1 MEYTKAY
8 KDEKPSQY
16 LVDRHWHDIFP
27 LMKKRYLFSGVD
39 NFLFY
44 DLWENGHVNENV
56 FAYSNGAGDER
67 AVVFYNNKYDRAA
80 GWIKQSDP
88 YAVKTGN
95 GDEVVMMSRSIS
107 EGLNLTAEDDKYC
120 IFQEHRSRLW
130 FIRKSREVCEKGLF
144 VMLNGFEYQVYLNVH
159 QVSDQ
164 ADHRYKIL
172 CEFLNGRGCEDIETA
187 YRRTAKLP
195 AKQVR
200 LWPRVA
206 RYAAAASVIF
216 FVGFGGYKYYQYDQT
231 ISLGAEY
238 YQPMDA
244 IYRSPEDNTLKELAK
259 VFKNV
264 ETGDNLTETIAQ
276 LRKFYSLAKSDEY
289 SDYSLYTVDIA
300 WNLAVA
306 HLKNNDRKEA
316 IKVLEEIIQDNQGKA
331 IADKAAELIKKIEKI

>member
-1 MEYTKAY
+1 MNSMEDFDKRVERFLKKQLTHEEELAFIEALKADKALLERAKTLALATDEMGKLRSERDAAVIKDIASLDEKAY
-8 KDEKPSQY
+8 QTAIWSNDQMSHFDDLTNRFLKKQLTPEEGTQY
-16 LVDRHWHDIFP
+16 LNKLREIPALRKRAQVIALAVEQMGDISSEAS
-27 LMKKRYLFSGVD
+27 KYLIGRI
-39 NFLFY
+39 
-44 DLWENGHVNENV
+44 G
-56 FAYSNGAGDER
+56 
-67 AVVFYNNKYDRAA
+67 
-80 GWIKQSDP
+80 KQSE
-88 YAVKTGN
+88 A
-95 GDEVVMMSRSIS
+95 
-107 EGLNLTAEDDKYC
+107 A
-120 IFQEHRSRLW
+120 F
-130 FIRKSREVCEKGLF
+130 
-144 VMLNGFEYQVYLNVH
+144 
-159 QVSDQ
+159 
-164 ADHRYKIL
+164 
-172 CEFLNGRGCEDIETA
+172 
-187 YRRTAKLP
+187 RRVAQLP

-300 WNLAVA
+300 WNLAIA
-306 HLKNNDRKEA
+306 HLKDNDRKAA
-316 IKVLEEIIQDNQGKA
+316 IKILEEIIQDNQGKA

>member
-1 MEYTKAY
+1 MNSMEDFDKRVERFLKKQLTHEEELAFIEALKADKALLERAKTLALAIDEMGKLRSERDAAVIKDIASLDEKAY
-8 KDEKPSQY
+8 QTAIWSNDQMSHFDDLTNRFLKKQLTSEEEAQY
-16 LVDRHWHDIFP
+16 LNKLKEIPALR
-27 LMKKRYLFSGVD
+27 KRAQVIALAVEQMGEVSKEASR
-39 NFLFY
+39 
-44 DLWENGHVNENV
+44 DLIGRI
-56 FAYSNGAGDER
+56 G
-67 AVVFYNNKYDRAA
+67 
-80 GWIKQSDP
+80 KQSE
-88 YAVKTGN
+88 A
-95 GDEVVMMSRSIS
+95 
-107 EGLNLTAEDDKYC
+107 A
-120 IFQEHRSRLW
+120 F
-130 FIRKSREVCEKGLF
+130 
-144 VMLNGFEYQVYLNVH
+144 
-159 QVSDQ
+159 
-164 ADHRYKIL
+164 
-172 CEFLNGRGCEDIETA
+172 
-187 YRRTAKLP
+187 RRVAQLP

-238 YQPMDA
+238 SQPMDA

-300 WNLAVA
+300 WNLAIA
-306 HLKNNDRKEA
+306 HLKDNDRKAA
-316 IKVLEEIIQDNQGKA
+316 IKILEEIIQDNQGKA

>member
-1 MEYTKAY
+1 MNSMEDFDKRVERFLKKQLTHEEELAFIEALKADKTLLERAKTLALAIDEMGKLRSSRDVAVIKGIAALDEKAY
-8 KDEKPSQY
+8 QAAIWSNDQMSHFDDLTNRFLKKQLTPEEEAQY
-16 LVDRHWHDIFP
+16 LNKLKEIPALRKRAQVIALAVEQMGEVSKEASRDIIG
-27 LMKKRYLFSGVD
+27 RIG
-39 NFLFY
+39 
-44 DLWENGHVNENV
+44 
-56 FAYSNGAGDER
+56 
-67 AVVFYNNKYDRAA
+67 
-80 GWIKQSDP
+80 KQS
-88 YAVKTGN
+88 
-95 GDEVVMMSRSIS
+95 
-107 EGLNLTAEDDKYC
+107 
-120 IFQEHRSRLW
+120 
-130 FIRKSREVCEKGLF
+130 
-144 VMLNGFEYQVYLNVH
+144 
-159 QVSDQ
+159 
-164 ADHRYKIL
+164 
-172 CEFLNGRGCEDIETA
+172 ETA

>member
-1 MEYTKAY
+1 MNSMEDFDKRVERFLKKQLTHEEELAFIEALKADKALLERAKTLALAIDEMGKLRSERDAAVIKDIASFDEKAY
-8 KDEKPSQY
+8 QTAIWSNDQMSHFDDLTNRFLKKQLTPEEGTQY
-16 LVDRHWHDIFP
+16 LNKLREIPALRKRAQVIALAVEQMGDISSEAS
-27 LMKKRYLFSGVD
+27 KYLIGRI
-39 NFLFY
+39 
-44 DLWENGHVNENV
+44 G
-56 FAYSNGAGDER
+56 
-67 AVVFYNNKYDRAA
+67 
-80 GWIKQSDP
+80 KQSE
-88 YAVKTGN
+88 A
-95 GDEVVMMSRSIS
+95 
-107 EGLNLTAEDDKYC
+107 A
-120 IFQEHRSRLW
+120 F
-130 FIRKSREVCEKGLF
+130 
-144 VMLNGFEYQVYLNVH
+144 
-159 QVSDQ
+159 
-164 ADHRYKIL
+164 
-172 CEFLNGRGCEDIETA
+172 
-187 YRRTAKLP
+187 RRVAQLP

-300 WNLAVA
+300 WNLAIA
-306 HLKNNDRKEA
+306 HLKDNDRKAA
-316 IKVLEEIIQDNQGKA
+316 IKILEEIIQDNQGKA

>member
-1 MEYTKAY
+1 MNSMEDFDKRVERFLKKQLTHEEELAFIEALKADKTLLERAKTLALAIDEMGKLRSERDAAVIKDIASLDEKAY
-8 KDEKPSQY
+8 QTAIWSNDQMSHFDDLTNRFLKKQLTSEEEAQY
-16 LVDRHWHDIFP
+16 LNKLKEIPALR
-27 LMKKRYLFSGVD
+27 KRAQVIALAVEQMGEVSKEASR
-39 NFLFY
+39 
-44 DLWENGHVNENV
+44 DLIGRI
-56 FAYSNGAGDER
+56 G
-67 AVVFYNNKYDRAA
+67 
-80 GWIKQSDP
+80 KQSE
-88 YAVKTGN
+88 A
-95 GDEVVMMSRSIS
+95 
-107 EGLNLTAEDDKYC
+107 A
-120 IFQEHRSRLW
+120 F
-130 FIRKSREVCEKGLF
+130 
-144 VMLNGFEYQVYLNVH
+144 
-159 QVSDQ
+159 
-164 ADHRYKIL
+164 
-172 CEFLNGRGCEDIETA
+172 
-187 YRRTAKLP
+187 RRVAQLP

-300 WNLAVA
+300 WNLAIA
-306 HLKNNDRKEA
+306 HLKDNDRKAA
-316 IKVLEEIIQDNQGKA
+316 IKILEEIIQDNQGKA

>member
-1 MEYTKAY
+1 MEDFDKRVERFLKKQLTHEEELAFIEALKADKALLERAKTLALAIDEMGKLRSSRDVAVIKGIAALDEKAY
-8 KDEKPSQY
+8 QAAIWSNDQMSHFDDLTNRFLKKQLTPEEEAQY
-16 LVDRHWHDIFP
+16 LNKLKEIPALR
-27 LMKKRYLFSGVD
+27 
-39 NFLFY
+39 
-44 DLWENGHVNENV
+44 
-56 FAYSNGAGDER
+56 ER
-67 AVVFYNNKYDRAA
+67 AQVIALAVEQMGEVSKEASRDIIGRI
-80 GWIKQSDP
+80 GKQS
-88 YAVKTGN
+88 
-95 GDEVVMMSRSIS
+95 
-107 EGLNLTAEDDKYC
+107 
-120 IFQEHRSRLW
+120 
-130 FIRKSREVCEKGLF
+130 
-144 VMLNGFEYQVYLNVH
+144 
-159 QVSDQ
+159 
-164 ADHRYKIL
+164 
-172 CEFLNGRGCEDIETA
+172 ETA

>member
-1 MEYTKAY
+1 MNSMEDFDKRVERFLKKQLTHEEELAFIEALKADKALLERAKTLALAIDEMGKLRSERDAAVIKDIASLDEKAY
-8 KDEKPSQY
+8 QTAIWSNDQMSHFDDLTNRFLKKQLTSEEEAQY
-16 LVDRHWHDIFP
+16 LNKLKEIPALR
-27 LMKKRYLFSGVD
+27 KRAQVIALAVEQMGEVSKEASR
-39 NFLFY
+39 
-44 DLWENGHVNENV
+44 DLIGRI
-56 FAYSNGAGDER
+56 G
-67 AVVFYNNKYDRAA
+67 
-80 GWIKQSDP
+80 KQSE
-88 YAVKTGN
+88 A
-95 GDEVVMMSRSIS
+95 
-107 EGLNLTAEDDKYC
+107 A
-120 IFQEHRSRLW
+120 F
-130 FIRKSREVCEKGLF
+130 
-144 VMLNGFEYQVYLNVH
+144 
-159 QVSDQ
+159 
-164 ADHRYKIL
+164 
-172 CEFLNGRGCEDIETA
+172 
-187 YRRTAKLP
+187 RRVAQLP

-244 IYRSPEDNTLKELAK
+244 IYRSPEDNTIKELAK

-264 ETGDNLTETIAQ
+264 ETGDNLTETITQ
-276 LRKFYSLAKSDEY
+276 LTKFYSLAKSDEY